1 MTMARPVFFHRRF
14 QPLLIAA
21 LVLAPT
27 GFAGAWQSLASPPP
41 PRLVVP
47 IVVPPPDLQF
57 RQAVQQQQVT
67 DQLQKSQLQ
76 QQLHQSVSDQA
87 KQPGVKDASLQQQ
100 LKQADRARRDRDRAA
115 QQDIVD
121 RNRDRA
127 ASLPRV
133 IPQGQPASSQSGG

>member
-1 MTMARPVFFHRRF
+1 MARPVFFRRRF
-14 QPLLIAA
+14 QPLLIGA

-27 GFAGAWQSLASPPP
+27 GFAGAWQSVAPP

-57 RQAVQQQQVT
+57 RQAVHQQQVT

-87 KQPGVKDASLQQQ
+87 KQPGVKEASLQQQ
-100 LKQADRARRDRDRAA
+100 LKQADQARRDRDRAS

-133 IPQGQPASSQSGG
+133 IPQGQPASSHSGG

>member
-1 MTMARPVFFHRRF
+1 MARPVYFRRRF
-14 QPLLIAA
+14 RPLLIGA
-21 LVLAPT
+21 LTLAPV
-27 GFAGAWQSLASPPP
+27 GFAGAWQSVAPPPPPP

-67 DQLQKSQLQ
+67 DQLQKSRLQ

-87 KQPGVKDASLQQQ
+87 KRPGAKEASLQRQ
-100 LKQADRARRDRDRAA
+100 LNQADQARRDRDRAA

-133 IPQGQPASSQSGG
+133 IPQGQPALPHSGG